1 MWPNRSTDPV
11 TLQNFRM
18 TFLQTAQRFWGGEQG
33 INWFCG
39 ELMEPLTSISGNGA
53 VISELLRWGMDHGAL
68 DRVPVFLFTQP
79 HEKKRYEAVGFEV
92 LDDISCGPSIFTVL
106 RYYNQQNDFQMS
118 LTDSC
123 YCTALGELSNSKF

>member
-1 MWPNRSTDPV
+1 
-11 TLQNFRM
+11 M
-18 TFLQTAQRFWGGEQG
+18 TFLQTAQRFWSGEQG

-39 ELMEPLTSISGNGA
+39 ELMEPLISLSENEA

-79 HEKKRYEAVGFEV
+79 YEKKRYEAVGFEF

-106 RYYNQQNDFQMS
+106 QYYNQQNGFQMG

>member
-1 MWPNRSTDPV
+1 MWPNRSADPV

-18 TFLQTAQRFWGGEQG
+18 TFLQTAHRFWSGEQG

-39 ELMEPLTSISGNGA
+39 ELMEPLTSLSDNEA
-53 VISELLRWGMDHGAL
+53 VISDLLRWGMDHGAL

-79 HEKKRYEAVGFEV
+79 YEKKRYEAVGFEV

-106 RYYNQQNDFQMS
+106 RYYNQQNDCQMG

-123 YCTALGELSNSKF
+123 YCTALGELSDSKF